1 MSTLYCLRHGEAEFG
16 GAHDEMRRLTD
27 RGVQQIRRAANQL
40 PKQGLM
46 LYHSPYVRTTES
58 AQIVMNH
65 VAVSGQQAA
74 LWLTPDARLDDTLAQ
89 LELLQGPDLLLVTH
103 NPLVTRLTASLTGA
117 PEFEVGFGT
126 GSLARLDGEA
136 LLPGCMTLQW
146 L

>member
-1 MSTLYCLRHGEAEFG
+1 MSTLYCLRHGEAEVG

-40 PKQGLM
+40 PRQGLM
-46 LYHSPYVRTTES
+46 LYHSPYVRTVES
-58 AQIVMNH
+58 AQIVVDH
-65 VAVSGQQAA
+65 ITVSGQQAG
-74 LWLTPDARLDDTLAQ
+74 LWLTPDARLEDTLAQ
-89 LELLQGPDLLLVTH
+89 LELLQGQDLLLVTH
-103 NPLVTRLTASLTGA
+103 NPLVTRLAAALTGA
-117 PEFEVGFGT
+117 PEAQVSFGT